1 MYHFFI
7 PGNLII
13 ISLENF
19 SSYVEL
25 TKHFMQIKF
34 LRQLLRSEVADGDGM
49 CFSDLQM
56 RKQNLR
62 PDGYYIFSVT
72 FPLEDH
78 IYLGHKIKL

>member
-1 MYHFFI
+1 MYHFFFT

-13 ISLENF
+13 ISLKIF
-19 SSYVEL
+19 SIYVEL

-34 LRQLLRSEVADGDGM
+34 LRQLLRNEAADGDGM

-62 PDGYYIFSVT
+62 PDVYYIFSH
-72 FPLEDH
+72 FFLGGS
-78 IYLGHKIKL
+78 YLSGS